1 VRAPVVLLMRYL
13 LDASVRVLPD
23 EPAVIGGSPL
33 KLFRL
38 TAAGGR
44 LVARIAAGDDVAR
57 TGLVDR
63 FLDAGV
69 LHPLP
74 TDEGPFTA
82 DDVTVVIP
90 TYDDDVER
98 VRTAV
103 GAVGRVVVVD
113 DGSPTPVVASD
124 VVRRAVNAGPGAARN
139 TGLETVTT
147 PLVAFVD
154 ADCEPSPGWLD
165 PLLPHFADDRVAVV
179 APRVASRAGPSTLA
193 RYETMHSP
201 LDLGDQPA
209 RVRAR
214 TRVSYVPAACLVART
229 AVLRDLG
236 GFDETIRVGEDV
248 DLVWRIDEAGL
259 RVRYEPA
266 SVVTHAPRAGWV
278 AWLRQRQAY
287 GRSAAALAERH
298 PGALAPLA
306 VSGWSA
312 ATWAL
317 VALGR
322 PVAAAGLG
330 GGTALALSQKLG
342 TLSHP
347 VEEALR
353 LAGLGHVHAGRL
365 LASALTRAWWPATVP
380 AAVVSRRARRVLLA
394 AALVPVLHD
403 WMHTRPPLDVVR
415 YTAVRL
421 ADDMAYGWGLW
432 AGARHNRR
440 ADALLPDLSSWPRSG
455 SYERAHR
462 HQLG

>member
-1 VRAPVVLLMRYL
+1 MTKYVL
-13 LDASVRVLPD
+13 DPSVRVLPD

-44 LVARIAAGDDVAR
+44 LVARVAAGDDVAR
-57 TGLVDR
+57 TSLIDR

-69 LHPLP
+69 IHPQP
-74 TDEGPFTA
+74 TVGPYTS

-90 TYDDDVER
+90 TRDDDVSH
-98 VRTAV
+98 VRAAL
-103 GAVGRVVVVD
+103 GAVARVVVVD
-113 DGSPTPVVASD
+113 DGSRSPITGPD
-124 VVRRAVNAGPGAARN
+124 VVRRAVNGGPGAARN
-139 TGLETVTT
+139 TGLATVTT

-154 ADCEPSPGWLD
+154 ADCEPASGWLD
-165 PLLPHFADDRVAVV
+165 VLLPHFADERVALV
-179 APRVASRAGPSTLA
+179 APRVVSRPGPGTMA
-193 RYETMHSP
+193 RYESVHSP

-229 AVLRDLG
+229 EMLRDLG
-236 GFDETIRVGEDV
+236 GFDESLRVGEDV
-248 DLVWRIDEAGL
+248 DLVWRIDEAGH

-266 SVVTHAPRAGWV
+266 TTAIHTPRANWR
-278 AWLRQRQAY
+278 AWLGQRRVY
-287 GRSAAALAERH
+287 GSSAASLAERH

-322 PVAAAGLG
+322 PVAAVGLG
-330 GGTALALSQKLG
+330 GGTAMALSKKLG

-347 VEEALR
+347 TEEALR
-353 LAGLGHVHAGRL
+353 LAGLGHLYAGRQI
-365 LASALTRAWWPATVP
+365 ANALTRSWWPATLP
-380 AAVVSRRARRVLLA
+380 FALVSRRARRVLVA
-394 AALVPVLHD
+394 AAVAPALYD
-403 WMHTRPPLDVVR
+403 WVRNRPPLDPAR
-415 YTAVRL
+415 YAAIRL
-421 ADDMAYGWGLW
+421 ADDLAYGWGLW
-432 AGARHNRR
+432 EGARHARR
-440 ADALLPDLSSWPRSG
+440 ADPLLPDLSSWPGAG